1 MRLHALDVRLTLK
14 GGLTSTGRAEVARAF
29 GGTSQVDAAAAAVG
43 QLDATALGVDALL
56 IDDAYAATAESLGRR
71 VARHYALNLLR
82 QVHRVCG
89 SLDLVTK
96 TPLHVARAVG
106 GGLGDFLW
114 RPVEGAAT
122 GSALGLASGVARG
135 TGALIG
141 GVYDGS
147 LGAVSSL
154 TAGVG
159 ATVAALSMAVWK
171 STTGL
176 GGPHQTSELSIS
188 VKSKSIR
195 LSFGRI
201 DGSRRVLEAR
211 RKASRR
217 NRRIRSVEDL
227 SSAQARRRQVARGGP
242 RRAGAAAARHRARLQ
257 RRRGAPLTTAR
268 ACRPGQD
275 KGDST
280 SLQRER
286 SARARSEKASTLRD
300 RSER

>member
-159 ATVAALSMAVWK
+159 ATVAALSMAGQHK
-171 STTGL
+171 RATF
-176 GGPHQTSELSIS
+176 PTSKAHIS
-188 VKSKSIR
+188 ASFHSFWLI
-195 LSFGRI
+195 FGRAI
-201 DGSRRVLEAR
+201 ISRNGLEAWMLFP
-211 RKASRR
+211 
-217 NRRIRSVEDL
+217 E
-227 SSAQARRRQVARGGP
+227 
-242 RRAGAAAARHRARLQ
+242 RARAEHS
-257 RRRGAPLTTAR
+257 R
-268 ACRPGQD
+268 
-275 KGDST
+275 
-280 SLQRER
+280 
-286 SARARSEKASTLRD
+286 
-300 RSER
+300 